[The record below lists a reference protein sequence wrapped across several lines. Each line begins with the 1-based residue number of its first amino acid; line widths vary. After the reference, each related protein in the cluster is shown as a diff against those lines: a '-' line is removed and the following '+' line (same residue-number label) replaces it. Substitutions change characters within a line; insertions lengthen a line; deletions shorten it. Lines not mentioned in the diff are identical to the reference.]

1 MGSYIGMG
9 IIVKNKFS
17 SKENSAM
24 QKIIEYFIS
33 KNGKLIDFKF
43 SEDKDGYDWK
53 HIENPPI
60 YTIDEF
66 LNKYYLNIN
75 LICDILGK
83 ENVVIN
89 AYYENI
95 DENEFGLSL
104 DIEEK
109 LFITDYPDEKIEEI
123 TNEFINL
130 LVDLYTTVKYSYA
143 FCDVEAM
150 VKYATKDIEKAK
162 KKYSLLIIPHFNK
175 IEIVKNAWNIDGLT
189 DRMNVGIEY
198 IPILNK

>member
-83 ENVVIN
+83 ENLVIN

-95 DENEFGLSL
+95 DENEFGLLL

-130 LVDLYTTVKYSYA
+130 LVDLYTMVKYSYA

-150 VKYATKDIEKAK
+150 VKYATKDIQKAK
-162 KKYSLLIIPHFNK
+162 EKYSLLIIPHFNK

-189 DRMNVGIEY
+189 DRINVGIEY